1 MRDVVGK
8 EKEEMVDEEMEE
20 EGQEDVKKK
29 VMKRQRSRWGRK
41 IRRR

>member
-1 MRDVVGK
+1 MRDVVDK
-8 EKEEMVDEEMEE
+8 EKEMVDEEMEE
-20 EGQEDVKKK
+20 EGQEDVKKE

>member
-8 EKEEMVDEEMEE
+8 RKEEMVDEEMEE
-20 EGQEDVKKK
+20 EGQEDVKKE